1 MGWGSEGRKAE
12 ENQIVKSLKSEV
24 EFVKEQFNKTQN
36 LNVPKDSNTLIGV
49 GRA

>member
-1 MGWGSEGRKAE
+1 MGWGSERRKAE
-12 ENQIVKSLKSEV
+12 ENQIVKYLYSKV

-36 LNVPKDSNTLIGV
+36 LNVPKDSNMLIGV